1 MNYYEETLEK
11 INKYLNENKID
22 DALKLIEKE
31 LEAPYLPKEFNDEL
45 VRLYKEN
52 RKIESFKLD
61 DDNLE
66 EYLYSTYEKQ
76 LIAVNY
82 LDKKNLRDYIDI
94 CNKYLCSDGFI
105 NAKVLLID
113 SLIRQEIGEE
123 ISMINEGMEY
133 NFIPKYLLPVEE
145 SDGYLSAKKYLQDI
159 YLKEPSKLKMSMD
172 LLYKELILNL
182 PINMIAEEGI
192 ILAKKI
198 EEYINKAFN

>member
-11 INKYLNENKID
+11 INKLLNEKEED
-22 DALKLIEKE
+22 KALKLIERE
-31 LEAPYLPKEFNDEL
+31 LEAPYLPKDFNDEL
-45 VRLYKEN
+45 IRLYEEN
-52 RKIESFKLD
+52 RKTEAFKLD

-66 EYLYSTYEKQ
+66 DYLYSTYEKQ
-76 LIAVNY
+76 LIAVDY
-82 LDKKNLRDYIDI
+82 LNNKNLRDYIDI

-123 ISMINEGMEY
+123 IKMSNNGLEY

-145 SDGYLSAKKYLQDI
+145 SDGYLSGKKYLEDI

-172 LLYKELILNL
+172 LLYKELLLNL
-182 PINMIAEEGI
+182 PINYIEEEGL

-198 EEYINKAFN
+198 EEYINKAFE